1 MFGMAEDINVLLE
14 RLNFSEEESVRVI
27 SFIERLSK
35 PQGYEAWVVG
45 KIMSGEKVNKNAMYR
60 VLKPLWFTKENVN
73 FVKLKVGV
81 ILVKFGAIEDRTWI
95 LNPSPW
101 LFDHDR
107 KWTKYIRVRVKIDVQ
122 KPLHRVVHL
131 LKNDGNK
138 TICAIKYERL
148 QAFCYRCRIISH
160 TTKKCEKKEEHNEQ
174 NFQYGNWLQAMV
186 GGDQHK
192 PESTGEMALN

>member
-27 SFIERLSK
+27 SSIERLSK
-35 PQGYEAWVVG
+35 SQGYEAWVVG

-73 FVKLKVGV
+73 FVELKVGV

-101 LFDHDR
+101 LLDQCLFVMLPYYMDR
-107 KWTKYIRVRVKIDVQ
+107 QVALDVGKDIGEVVAID
-122 KPLHRVVHL
+122 
-131 LKNDGNK
+131 
-138 TICAIKYERL
+138 
-148 QAFCYRCRIISH
+148 
-160 TTKKCEKKEEHNEQ
+160 
-174 NFQYGNWLQAMV
+174 
-186 GGDQHK
+186 
-192 PESTGEMALN
+192 